1 MRNHVLNFI
10 KYKDLFI
17 ELVKKD
23 IKLKYKN
30 SYLGILWSLINPLM
44 MMVVLTIVFSA
55 IFRNHIENFPVYV
68 LTGRLIYSFFS
79 EATNFSMDSIN
90 ANSQLIKKVYVP
102 KYFFPLSRVCSSFI
116 TTLIAML
123 PIFVIMLVTNMKFHA
138 TILLIWVP
146 LLILLFLSMG
156 AGLIL
161 ATITVF
167 FKDMKHLYSIV
178 LTVVMYM
185 TPIFYPA
192 NIIPEKYHFLIRLN
206 PLYSVLNMFRDNLM
220 YGKLP
225 TLTDLLLSIIY
236 AVLFIFI
243 GFYMFYKKQDKF
255 IFHL

>member
-1 MRNHVLNFI
+1 M
-10 KYKDLFI
+10 
-17 ELVKKD
+17 
-23 IKLKYKN
+23 
-30 SYLGILWSLINPLM
+30 
-44 MMVVLTIVFSA
+44 
-55 IFRNHIENFPVYV
+55 
-68 LTGRLIYSFFS
+68 
-79 EATNFSMDSIN
+79 
-90 ANSQLIKKVYVP
+90 
-102 KYFFPLSRVCSSFI
+102 
-116 TTLIAML
+116 
-123 PIFVIMLVTNMKFHA
+123 
-138 TILLIWVP
+138 
-146 LLILLFLSMG
+146 LILLFLSMG